1 MNLKGKL
8 IEINETQLVSN
19 TFEKREFVVEYAE
32 NPQYPEYIKLEAIQD
47 KCALL
52 DKFKVNQDVSVE
64 FNLKG
69 RKWTDAQGQTKYFN
83 SLQAWKIEAIGVQ
96 SNAIQSAPKSNA
108 SEVYNNIPDEDSD
121 DLPF

>member
-1 MNLKGKL
+1 MNIKGKI

-52 DKFKVNQDVSVE
+52 DKFKVNQEVSVE

-83 SLQAWKIEAIGVQ
+83 SLQAWKIEAIGSQ
-96 SNAIQSAPKSNA
+96 SNANQSAPN
-108 SEVYNNIPDEDSD
+108 DSD
-121 DLPF
+121 LLPW

>member
-32 NPQYPEYIKLEAIQD
+32 NPQYPEYIKMEVIQD
-47 KCALL
+47 KCPLL
-52 DKFKVNQDVSVE
+52 DKFILNQEVSVE

-83 SLQAWKIEAIGVQ
+83 CLQAWKIETVGAQ
-96 SNAIQSAPKSNA
+96 SNTSQGQKQRTLI
-108 SEVYNNIPDEDSD
+108 DEMQD
-121 DLPF
+121 DQLPW

>member
-1 MNLKGKL
+1 MNIKGKL

-52 DKFKVNQDVSVE
+52 DKFKVNQEVSIE

-69 RKWTDAQGQTKYFN
+69 RKWVDAQGQTKYFN
-83 SLQAWKIEAIGVQ
+83 SLQAWKIEVVGGQGNQ
-96 SNAIQSAPKSNA
+96 SQGQ
-108 SEVYNNIPDEDSD
+108 PDENGN
-121 DLPF
+121 DLPW

>member
-1 MNLKGKL
+1 MNLKGKI
-8 IEINETQLVSN
+8 IEINETQLVSS

-52 DKFKVNQDVSVE
+52 DKFKVNQEVSVE

-69 RKWTDAQGQTKYFN
+69 RKWIDAQGQTKYFN
-83 SLQAWKIEAIGVQ
+83 SLQAWKIEGVSGQ
-96 SNAIQSAPKSNA
+96 SNV
-108 SEVYNNIPDEDSD
+108 SEVYNNIPDKEGD